1 MKKRLWQLVVP
12 VAAVILTLVIYGI
25 TTREKDDEPDVVQSL
40 HRYLSVRKFQ
50 VTTAVNAEQAIKT
63 IEKDPADIVLLD
75 LELKGSKGAT
85 AAKYIKDNYPQ
96 TKIIVVTAHPEEAD
110 ALQHELQ
117 VDGVYIKPMGIEDLF
132 TRLSAL

>member
-1 MKKRLWQLVVP
+1 MT
-12 VAAVILTLVIYGI
+12 LTKILVI
-25 TTREKDDEPDVVQSL
+25 DDEPDVVQSL
-40 HRYLSVRKFQ
+40 HRYLSVRRFQ